1 MSKNKVSKD
10 TRISE
15 KKKRTEWPVV
25 VYLWAF
31 GLAIFGYTL
40 SNLGLSHLPHS
51 YHWVTGIIG
60 GLAGIIIGWA
70 WYRWQGDVI

>member
-1 MSKNKVSKD
+1 MSKNKVLKD

-25 VYLWAF
+25 VYLCAF

-40 SNLGLSHLPHS
+40 SNLGLLPLPHS
-51 YHWVTGIIG
+51 YHWMTGVIGGVLGIIFG
-60 GLAGIIIGWA
+60 WIWCQWRGDII
-70 WYRWQGDVI
+70 

>member
-10 TRISE
+10 TRISK

-40 SNLGLSHLPHS
+40 SIWGS
-51 YHWVTGIIG
+51 YTFLIPTIG
-60 GLAGIIIGWA
+60 
-70 WYRWQGDVI
+70 